1 MTSRLTLL
9 RRSLWCCKAP
19 RSRRLSTPMTDLD
32 RTPVET
38 KFFDFPDDVL
48 PFKLQNG
55 ETLSGVTL
63 AYQTYGELNADKS
76 NVILLFHAL
85 TGSQNPAGIN
95 RSVPGVDLWS
105 EECQTGWWPG
115 WMGQGE
121 IIDTD
126 RFFVLCV
133 NYLGGCYGSTGPSS
147 INPDTGRRYGGAF
160 PEVTLSDIVDSQM
173 VLLDELGIERVH
185 TVIGPSVG
193 GMMCVSMATR
203 YPERIERVVPVAS
216 GLFTSPLQFIYNFEQ
231 TSAILNDPNFQQGD
245 YYDGPRPD
253 QGLSLARM
261 IGHKTFVSLEAM
273 ESRARGEVTPG
284 IGPAGYQM
292 RSPLESYMW
301 HQGQKFLE
309 RFDANTYIRLMTA
322 WQHFDLLE
330 EAGAT
335 DMTDL
340 LKHSRGHRYL
350 LFSID
355 SDVCFY
361 PEEQAA
367 MLDALRHAGVA
378 ARRVVVSS
386 EKGHDSFLLEP
397 HLFAD
402 SMVDFLA

>member
-1 MTSRLTLL
+1 
-9 RRSLWCCKAP
+9 
-19 RSRRLSTPMTDLD
+19 
-32 RTPVET
+32 
-38 KFFDFPDDVL
+38 
-48 PFKLQNG
+48 
-55 ETLSGVTL
+55 
-63 AYQTYGELNADKS
+63 
-76 NVILLFHAL
+76 
-85 TGSQNPAGIN
+85 
-95 RSVPGVDLWS
+95 
-105 EECQTGWWPG
+105 
-115 WMGQGE
+115 
-121 IIDTD
+121 
-126 RFFVLCV
+126 
-133 NYLGGCYGSTGPSS
+133 
-147 INPDTGRRYGGAF
+147 
-160 PEVTLSDIVDSQM
+160 
-173 VLLDELGIERVH
+173 
-185 TVIGPSVG
+185 
-193 GMMCVSMATR
+193 
-203 YPERIERVVPVAS
+203 
-216 GLFTSPLQFIYNFEQ
+216 
-231 TSAILNDPNFQQGD
+231 
-245 YYDGPRPD
+245 
-253 QGLSLARM
+253 M

-309 RFDANTYIRLMTA
+309 RFDANTYVRLMTA

-335 DMTDL
+335 DMTEL
-340 LKHSRGHRYL
+340 LRRSRGHRYL